1 MPPTAATPSRTGA
14 RQPDRRARRREQ
26 TRDEIL
32 DHALHIMAEDGVAG
46 LTMARLARAMDIR
59 PPSLYKY
66 YPSLLAVYDALFRRG
81 QLANL
86 EALRD
91 GMRDAAPGLEAVAR
105 GMQAAGRWAVANP
118 VLAQLLFWHPVPGY
132 QPSAEAFGPALQII
146 DLLRSALAGAAALG
160 QVHPDAAT
168 DAGMELLSILHFGI
182 ISQHLANDPGTD
194 WEHGRYTRHHQEI
207 LSLFVTAYP
216 PGESAPVL

>member
-1 MPPTAATPSRTGA
+1 MPPTAAAHPGTGN
-14 RQPDRRARRREQ
+14 RRPDRRTRHREQ
-26 TRDEIL
+26 TRSEIL
-32 DHALHIMAEDGVAG
+32 DHALQIMAEDGVAG

-86 EALRD
+86 EALRE

-105 GMQAAGRWAVANP
+105 GMEATGRWAVANP
-118 VLAQLLFWHPVPGY
+118 VLAQLLFWRPVPGY
-132 QPSAEAFGPALQII
+132 QPSAEAFAPTGQIV
-146 DLLRSALAGAAALG
+146 DLLRSALADAAACG

-168 DAGMELLSILHFGI
+168 DAGMELLSIMHFGV
-182 ISQHLANDPGTD
+182 ISQHLANDAD
-194 WEHGRYTRHHQEI
+194 RNWDHGRYTRRHRDI
-207 LSLFVTAYP
+207 LSLFIKAYP
-216 PGESAPVL
+216 PRT

>member
-1 MPPTAATPSRTGA
+1 MPPTAAAHPGTGD
-14 RQPDRRARRREQ
+14 RRPDRRTRHREQ
-26 TRDEIL
+26 TRSEIL
-32 DHALHIMAEDGVAG
+32 DHALQIMAEDGVAG

-91 GMRDAAPGLEAVAR
+91 GMRNAAPGLEAVAR
-105 GMQAAGRWAVANP
+105 GMEATGRWAVANP
-118 VLAQLLFWHPVPGY
+118 VLAQLLFWRPVPGY
-132 QPSAEAFGPALQII
+132 QPSAEAFAPTGQIV
-146 DLLRSALAGAAALG
+146 DLLRSALTDAAARG

-168 DAGMELLSILHFGI
+168 DAGMELLSIMHFGV
-182 ISQHLANDPGTD
+182 ISQHLANDADRD
-194 WEHGRYTRHHQEI
+194 WDHGRYTRRHRDI
-207 LSLFVTAYP
+207 LSLFIKAYP
-216 PGESAPVL
+216 PRT